1 MRGATTAA
9 IGALLPALPAA
20 APAQIG
26 TGAPPGAG
34 VGTMTVPPGAGVGT
48 MTVPPGPSGGSNG
61 SAMGSRGPTTP
72 ITRIATACA
81 GTSAAIGPDGPRNP
95 EMFLGMG

>member
-34 VGTMTVPPGAGVGT
+34 VGTMTV
-48 MTVPPGPSGGSNG
+48 VPPGPSGGSNG